1 MAKNG
6 VMKLRRPPLSGI
18 GKLRNSELNIHKKRS
33 IELEHRPNQN
43 NDNMKSETEQSAAT
57 TNTTTITMTKPTTN
71 KDRNDAITERLN
83 SLGLSSEDSIDESLL
98 DDSAKVVTF
107 SDVQIREYP
116 IIAGG
121 GPTLPSSGGPPI
133 TIDWEYQYEEHVSVD
148 MYEFCHPNTNRRHAK
163 QLLLTPYHRAR
174 ILFQNGISMNEIDGK
189 ILFFCGCAPRTIASV
204 FIWKTTKKKM
214 KFNLSR

>member
-1 MAKNG
+1 
-6 VMKLRRPPLSGI
+6 
-18 GKLRNSELNIHKKRS
+18 
-33 IELEHRPNQN
+33 
-43 NDNMKSETEQSAAT
+43 MKSETEQSSAT
-57 TNTTTITMTKPTTN
+57 TNTATITMTKPTTN

-174 ILFQNGISMNEIDGK
+174 MLFQNGVSMNEIADVTIESDMIKQQRFETYNKLQQGNKTVWKLAIESAGRTVQKLGVKSGQQWDKGK
-189 ILFFCGCAPRTIASV
+189 PDQSHRYIQ
-204 FIWKTTKKKM
+204 
-214 KFNLSR
+214 